1 MGFPGVLR
9 ELDPN
14 CTTGPEVRA
23 SKRPRISTSDLAK
36 VGQGAGLVTSLWQTD
51 SAGWGRRLSGR
62 ACIFPLLLVRG
73 VRGFVHRVAS
83 SVRQCRDGAESVL
96 GHMLAEAMLA

>member
-1 MGFPGVLR
+1 MGFHDVFR

-51 SAGWGRRLSGR
+51 SAGWGRRLSALIEDVWKVEALVQLLGQAPGAGDRRICDCVR
-62 ACIFPLLLVRG
+62 AIDEGEHGQQR
-73 VRGFVHRVAS
+73 
-83 SVRQCRDGAESVL
+83 
-96 GHMLAEAMLA
+96 